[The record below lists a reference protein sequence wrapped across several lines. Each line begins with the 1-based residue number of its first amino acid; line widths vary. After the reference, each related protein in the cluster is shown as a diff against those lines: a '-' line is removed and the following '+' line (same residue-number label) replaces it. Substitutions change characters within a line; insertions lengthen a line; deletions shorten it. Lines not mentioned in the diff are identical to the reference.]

1 MAYSGAAEVIEALAA
16 DIGDTVYI
24 DVAKWHLYL
33 RDTTLH
39 TTLAEKFYPMVTD
52 SDLSEKAVVEILQ
65 SIPVKLGGGR
75 RSLPLSDL
83 VPIQCQVEL
92 LDLLERHRSEL

>member
-1 MAYSGAAEVIEALAA
+1 MAYPGAAAVIEALAA

-33 RDTTLH
+33 RDTAFH
-39 TTLAEKFYPMVTD
+39 TILAERFYAMVTD
-52 SDLSEKAVVEILQ
+52 SDLSETGVVEILQ
-65 SIPVKLGGGR
+65 DITVKLGGGR

-83 VPIQCQVEL
+83 VPIQCQVDL
-92 LDLLERHRSEL
+92 LDILERHRSEM

>member
-1 MAYSGAAEVIEALAA
+1 MAYHGSSEIIESLAA
-16 DIGDTVYI
+16 DIGETVYMDI
-24 DVAKWHLYL
+24 AKWHLYL
-33 RDTTLH
+33 QDTNLH

-52 SDLSEKAVVEILQ
+52 GDLTETQLVEVLQ

-83 VPIQCQVEL
+83 IPIQCQIDL
-92 LDLLERHRSEL
+92 LDLLEKHHNQL

>member
-1 MAYSGAAEVIEALAA
+1 MAYPGAAEVIEALAA

-33 RDTTLH
+33 RDTSLH
-39 TTLAEKFYPMVTD
+39 TTLAEKFYPIVTD
-52 SDLSEKAVVEILQ
+52 NDLSETTVVEVLQ
-65 SIPVKLGGGR
+65 SIPIKLGGGR
-75 RSLPLSDL
+75 RSLPLNEL
-83 VPIQCQVEL
+83 VPIQCQVDL

>member
-1 MAYSGAAEVIEALAA
+1 MAYPGAAAVIEALAA

-33 RDTTLH
+33 KDTSLH

-52 SDLSEKAVVEILQ
+52 SDLSETGMVEVLQ

-83 VPIQCQVEL
+83 VPDRKSVV
-92 LDLLERHRSEL
+92 

>member
-1 MAYSGAAEVIEALAA
+1 MAYPGSAAVIEALAA

-33 RDTTLH
+33 KDTSLH

-52 SDLSEKAVVEILQ
+52 GDLTVVEVLQ

-83 VPIQCQVEL
+83 IPIQCQVDL
-92 LDLLERHRSEL
+92 LDLLERRRSEL

>member
-1 MAYSGAAEVIEALAA
+1 MAYPSAAEVIEALAA

-33 RDTTLH
+33 KDTPLH
-39 TTLAEKFYPMVTD
+39 KTLAERFYPMVTD
-52 SDLSEKAVVEILQ
+52 SNLSETGVVEILQ

-83 VPIQCQVEL
+83 IPIQCQVDL
-92 LDLLERHRSEL
+92 LDLLERHRSGL